1 MTESIITAKE
11 LHKSYADTAVVR
23 GIDFDV
29 QQGQC
34 VGLLGPNG
42 AGKTT
47 TIGMILGNCRVSG
60 GTLQVFG
67 LPVAGNELRIRQRS
81 GVVSQ
86 TDDLDPD
93 FTVRENLYI
102 YAGFYNLSRR
112 AVATWVDELLE
123 FVKLTDK
130 ANAKVDQLSGGMK
143 RRLSIARALI
153 NDPELLVLDE
163 PTTGL
168 DPQVRH
174 LIWER
179 LRQLKQRGKTLLLTT
194 HYMEEAQRLCDRLLI
209 IDDGKIIAAGSPQ
222 QLITQHVEEQVI
234 EINQATEALQQTLQ
248 RIPEQQHSKIERVG
262 ETLYCYTNQP
272 DPLLNWLHSHKVPH
286 FFARPANLEDV
297 FLRLTGHDLRD

>member
-1 MTESIITAKE
+1 MTEAIIYAKD
-11 LHKSYADTAVVR
+11 LHKSYADSEVVR
-23 GIDFDV
+23 GVDFTV
-29 QQGQC
+29 GLGQC

-60 GTLQVFG
+60 GELRVFD
-67 LPVAGNELRIRQRS
+67 LPVTGNELRIRQRS

-102 YAGFYNLSRR
+102 YAGFYGLSRR
-112 AVATWVDELLE
+112 AVRGWVDELLE

-130 ANAKVDQLSGGMK
+130 AEAKVDQLSGGMK

-194 HYMEEAQRLCDRLLI
+194 HYMEEAQRLCDHLLI
-209 IDDGKIIAAGSPQ
+209 IDQGKIIANGSPLD
-222 QLITQHVEEQVI
+222 LIEQHVEAQVI
-234 EINQATEALQQTLQ
+234 EISQAAETLQQSLLNHDCRTA
-248 RIPEQQHSKIERVG
+248 RVG
-262 ETLYCYTNQP
+262 ETLYCYTDHPQ
-272 DPLLNWLHSHKVPH
+272 PLLDWLHEHKVTG